1 MYWLLCLEKKSQRIS
16 ERIKVKTADLNEHNE
31 VFLQMTLKK
40 GAFEID
46 PKGNFLFDVEASNE
60 NLDLEQQRVLQRA
73 LIGSKDYFLS
83 NGVVSKDHRH
93 QKNQPNGKIF
103 YDESFV
109 IGEPIDVYTDGG
121 SVRVKGRLYNS
132 NPYAQEFVKLLQD
145 GSTRVKASVGGLM
158 PKVVSKNENG
168 VKVGNIVSVLWNDLA
183 LTVAPVNPTVSP
195 AVMVS
200 KSLSSLEFVKS
211 LSAGYGTDSA
221 GFTGGRALQQED
233 VEHGIVNAD
242 NGAALSSL
250 VGAITDG
257 EITDYE
263 DAVKFLEGFGI
274 SNMAARSMIAAVVE
288 KSKEI
293 SEVLPMA
300 KSNLWDGLTA
310 SLRKAL
316 GGGKPADDV
325 DPDKLEQGDQDE
337 GDDGEDVEDAT
348 PVLKALAEHIE
359 KLEENQEVIAKS
371 LAAILDQ
378 STQNAALQKSI
389 GESLLAVMERTE
401 QIAASPAPRKG
412 AVSVLEA
419 AMAKAVLGGAL
430 PGAAAAG
437 GGAKLHRQFTA
448 ADLEEARGILCK
460 AVADKKLTIIESSL
474 AETQINKSIH
484 NPAYQIDQKFIN
496 ILLGGAQ

>member
-31 VFLQMTLKK
+31 VFLQMTLQK

-46 PKGNFLFDVEASNE
+46 PKGDFLFDVEASNE
-60 NLDLEQQRVLQRA
+60 NLDFEQQRILQRA
-73 LIGSKDYFLS
+73 LLDSKDYFLS
-83 NGVVSKDHRH
+83 NGVVSKDHKH
-93 QKNQPNGKIF
+93 QKFQPNGKIS
-103 YDESFV
+103 YDESFI

-132 NPYAQEFVKLLQD
+132 NPYAQEFMKLLQD

-158 PKVVSKNENG
+158 PKVVNKNENG
-168 VKVGNIVSVLWNDLA
+168 VKVGNVVSVLWNDLA
-183 LTVAPVNPTVSP
+183 LTVAPVNPSVSP

-242 NGAALSSL
+242 NGAALASL
-250 VGAITDG
+250 IGAITDG

-263 DAVKFLEGFGI
+263 NAVKFLEGFGI
-274 SNMAARSMIAAVVE
+274 SNMAARSIIAAVVE

-300 KSNLWDGLTA
+300 KSNLWDSLTA

-316 GGGKPADDV
+316 VGGKSDGDDV
-325 DPDKLEQGDQDE
+325 DPDKLDQGEPDE

-401 QIAASPAPRKG
+401 QIAAIPAPRKS
-412 AVSVLEA
+412 AVSALEA
-419 AMAKAVLGGAL
+419 AMAKSGLGGAL
-430 PGAAAAG
+430 HGAAG
-437 GGAKLHRQFTA
+437 GSVRRHRQFTA
-448 ADLEEARGILCK
+448 ADLDEAKDILCK
-460 AVADKKLTIIESSL
+460 AVAGNKISILESGL
-474 AETQINKSIH
+474 AETQINKSIK
-484 NPAYQIDQKFIN
+484 NAAYQIDQKFLD
-496 ILLGGAQ
+496 ILVAGGK